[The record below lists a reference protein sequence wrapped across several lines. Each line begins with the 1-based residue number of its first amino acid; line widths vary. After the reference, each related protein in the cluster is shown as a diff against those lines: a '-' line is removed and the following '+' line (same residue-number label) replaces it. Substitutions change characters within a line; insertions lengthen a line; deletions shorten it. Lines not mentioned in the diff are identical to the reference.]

1 MKVSPDIPVPVS
13 LASCYAAWGR
23 ARRGKKPSQ
32 NQLAFEGHWLDNL
45 QELHTTLRAGRWV
58 SHRTV
63 SFIVNHPK
71 TREIH
76 APDFSD
82 RIVHHLLVER
92 LEKLYEPVFIHDSY
106 ANRSGRGSH
115 AAVDRLQT
123 LMCQRENM
131 PTHIG
136 SGGWVLQLDIHNY
149 FNSIHRPTLYAML
162 CKQLAQAQRRGQLPA
177 SHATALQSLC
187 HKLLARPM
195 QEHVRNP
202 LAALKMPQ
210 HKRLRHAA
218 PGCGLP
224 VGNLT
229 SQFFANVYLNALD
242 QFVKH
247 QLKVRHYVR
256 YVDDFVLL
264 GDSQQQLQDWQAQ
277 INDFL
282 RDTLRLKLRDDVYL
296 QPIRRGVDFLGYVV
310 FAHHRR
316 VRTRVVEHCLEK
328 LQAWYV
334 SHEHRALQPVHV
346 AQLQALLGSYWGHFA
361 HANSVRLRF
370 KLFKQMP
377 WLRHLFNLGVDA
389 RLYLKKPAR
398 WQMARH
404 RAVRKFLKPEGE

>member
-1 MKVSPDIPVPVS
+1 MTMRRYPQGCAAESKSVGSGVVPCHKAALVAEVWGYQPRRRMRVMRPTPGTSISTTSTTTTAPTTTIFGWFVSE
-13 LASCYAAWGR
+13 C
-23 ARRGKKPSQ
+23 
-32 NQLAFEGHWLDNL
+32 
-45 QELHTTLRAGRWV
+45 
-58 SHRTV
+58 
-63 SFIVNHPK
+63 
-71 TREIH
+71 EIH

-82 RIVHHLLVER
+82 RVVHHLLVER

-123 LMCQRENM
+123 LMRQRENM
-131 PTHIG
+131 PTNIA

-162 CKQLAQAQRRGQLPA
+162 CAQLAQAQRRGQLPA
-177 SHATALQSLC
+177 SHAAALRSLC
-187 HKLLARPM
+187 HKLLARPT
-195 QEHVRNP
+195 HVRNP

-224 VGNLT
+224 VGTLT
-229 SQFFANVYLNALD
+229 SQFFANVYLNSLD

-264 GDSQQQLQDWQAQ
+264 GDSQQQLQDWEAQ

-282 RDTLRLKLRDDVYL
+282 RDTLRLNLRDDVYL

-316 VRTRVVEHCLEK
+316 VRTRVVEHCREK
-328 LQAWYV
+328 LQQWYL

-361 HANSVRLRF
+361 HADSVRLRF
-370 KLFKQMP
+370 KLFAQMP

-389 RLYLKKPAR
+389 VLKKTRP
-398 WQMARH
+398 MADGAASRCTH
-404 RAVRKFLKPEGE
+404 IFKT